1 MKTRD
6 EAVKMMASRARESLA
21 LKRGGPDDRFLDG
34 VATGICVAL
43 NCLGAVDEL
52 RALET
57 LLEGE
62 GGRPVTVREEEKIAE
77 F

>member
-62 GGRPVTVREEEKIAE
+62 RPATVREEEKIAE